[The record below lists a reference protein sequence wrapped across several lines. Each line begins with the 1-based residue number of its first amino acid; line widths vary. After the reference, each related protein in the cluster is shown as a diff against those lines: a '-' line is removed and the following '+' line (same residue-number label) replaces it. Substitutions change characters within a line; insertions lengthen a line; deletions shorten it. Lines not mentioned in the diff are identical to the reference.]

1 LKVIFALLDPDSE
14 YKSGYGSTGPIEYGS
29 NPDPDPD
36 PDPKPRFLLE
46 KNVDQC
52 EWDTSLYY
60 LNFQTGLS
68 ISYVVAL
75 TSLKKTYYVPYLL
88 L

>member
-1 LKVIFALLDPDSE
+1 MKVIFALLDPDSE
-14 YKSGYGSTGPIEYGS
+14 YKSGYGS